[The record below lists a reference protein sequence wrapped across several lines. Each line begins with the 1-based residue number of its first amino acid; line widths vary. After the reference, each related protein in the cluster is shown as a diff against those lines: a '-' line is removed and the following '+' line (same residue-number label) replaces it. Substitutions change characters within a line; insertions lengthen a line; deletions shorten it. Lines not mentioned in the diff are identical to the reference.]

1 MKYRKMALTEG
12 AQDMVINTQGVS
24 KAAGRLRQVLLAVA
38 LLHVAILLFL
48 VSAAFVDPAGLGD
61 TLADWVGYE
70 PATRA
75 LWQNVGLLAAAC
87 LGVVFWVVVFVLAA
101 RVFGQ
106 LAEGET
112 DEAARHAGQLST
124 WFWAMLGWALISPMI
139 ISVVGTWHM
148 PEGQRELSIA
158 LNSEQ
163 LTIALSALITAC
175 MARALTL
182 GAELWRDHREMV

>member
-1 MKYRKMALTEG
+1 
-12 AQDMVINTQGVS
+12 MVINTQGVS
-24 KAAGRLRQVLLAVA
+24 KAAGRLRQVLTAVA

-48 VSAAFVDPAGLGD
+48 VIVACVDPGALGD
-61 TLADWVGYE
+61 TLANWAGFE
-70 PATRA
+70 AATRA
-75 LWQNVGLLAAAC
+75 LWQNIGLLVVAC
-87 LGVVFWVVVFVLAA
+87 LGVGFWIVVFALAA

-112 DEAARHAGQLST
+112 DAAARHAGQLSN
-124 WFWAMLGWALISPMI
+124 WFWAMLAWALLSPMI

-148 PEGQRELSIA
+148 PQGERELSIA

-163 LTIALSALITAC
+163 LTLALSALITAC